1 MPSRV
6 LSRSEMDEFMPL
18 EDIEADSGSVWDAP
32 ARDAAGELPE
42 TTSVNSNCLQG
53 TGFAI
58 GIEACTALFFY
69 GVWHVWQALR

>member
-1 MPSRV
+1 MTSRV
-6 LSRSEMDEFMPL
+6 LSRSEMDEFL
-18 EDIEADSGSVWDAP
+18 SSDETDFDSCSVWNVP

-42 TTSVNSNCLQG
+42 AASVNGNCLLG

-69 GVWHVWQALR
+69 GIWYFWHALR